1 MLTDADRPVNLTGG
15 PEDDEEF
22 ALGIRGGSDSESS
35 MSVDGSTHDIDM
47 DLDNGE

>member
-22 ALGIRGGSDSESS
+22 ALGIRGGSDGELLYYNMP
-35 MSVDGSTHDIDM
+35 MSVGS
-47 DLDNGE
+47 